1 MCLERRFCTS
11 MKFLRLGYVSF
22 AQIAPNLLGMIY
34 AIAPLMKH
42 PSIAWT
48 LSLLVLAACHPNQ
61 YSTPRTVPKGEYSHV
76 VSLDVLAPP
85 AMPTMTYMFRRGLA
99 DRVDMGIQLSL
110 GAKVDVKWNVVRT
123 EYFDFAIDPTAG
135 VDTDFWGYT
144 RGQFW
149 FAALPAVMGVNMG
162 RRVTLVLHGGPAI
175 ATAKEDDF
183 KLLLVP
189 RFGGG
194 FQFRFTELVYM
205 QQEFSMQII
214 PGGETPVVVGLGFG
228 FGPQPQYGSPAP
240 AAPAATNRP

>member
-1 MCLERRFCTS
+1 
-11 MKFLRLGYVSF
+11 
-22 AQIAPNLLGMIY
+22 
-34 AIAPLMKH
+34 MKH
-42 PSIAWT
+42 PSIALT

-99 DRVDMGIQLSL
+99 DRVDMGVQFSL

-135 VDTDFWGYT
+135 VDVDFWSYT
-144 RGQFW
+144 KGQFW
-149 FAALPAVMGVNMG
+149 FAALPAIVGVNMG
-162 RRVTLVLHGGPAI
+162 RRVTLVLHGGPAM
-175 ATAKEDDF
+175 ANAKEGEF
-183 KLLLVP
+183 TLAFVP

-194 FQFRFTELVYM
+194 IQFRFTELVYM
-205 QQEFSMQII
+205 QPEFSMQYVL
-214 PGGETPVVVGLGFG
+214 GGKALAVAGLAFG
-228 FGPQPQYGSPAP
+228 FGAQPQYGSPAP